1 MRILVN
7 LITAG
12 TLLTAATLAQAGC
25 FRCQPIQNV
34 VDQGVVSPSSKALT
48 QEQVRAAILR
58 AGAALGWQI
67 KEVGPGKLAA
77 TISLRSHQADVE
89 IPYSAKAF
97 SIIYKSSINLDATDD
112 GQIHKNY
119 NGWIQN
125 LSKGI
130 SAQFATAGV

>member
-12 TLLTAATLAQAGC
+12 TLLAAATLAQAGC
-25 FRCQPIQNV
+25 FRCEPIQNV
-34 VDQGVVSPSSKALT
+34 IDQGVVSASSKSLT
-48 QEQVRAAILR
+48 QDQVRASILR
-58 AGAALGWQI
+58 AGAALGWQM
-67 KEVGPGKLAA
+67 KETGPGKLAA
-77 TISLRSHQADVE
+77 TINLRKHQAEVE
-89 IPYSAKAF
+89 IPYSATSF
-97 SIIYKSSINLDATDD
+97 SIIYKNSSNLDAAD

-130 SAQFATAGV
+130 SAQLATAGA

>member
-12 TLLTAATLAQAGC
+12 TLLAAATLAQAAC
-25 FRCQPIQNV
+25 FRCEPIQNV
-34 VDQGVVSPSSKALT
+34 VEAAVVSPSNKPLT
-48 QEQVRAAILR
+48 QDQVKAAILR
-58 AGAALGWQI
+58 AGAALGWQM
-67 KEVGPGKLAA
+67 KEAGPGKLAA
-77 TISLRSHQADVE
+77 TIQLRTHQADIE
-89 IPYSAKAF
+89 IPYSAKTY
-97 SIIYKSSINLDATDD
+97 SIVYKNSVNLDAAD

-130 SAQFATAGV
+130 SAQFATAGI